1 MSQMHKSDKFG
12 EIDVDTMAGVQTALS
27 FLGHDPGEVDGFDG
41 PNTRRAVRSFQD
53 AQGISA
59 DGIVGPNTRKTLL
72 VALERE
78 AA

>member
-1 MSQMHKSDKFG
+1 MTHVHNSEKFG
-12 EIDVDTMAGVQTALS
+12 QIDVDTMAGVQTALS

-41 PNTRRAVRSFQD
+41 PSTRHALREFQA
-53 AQGISA
+53 AQGIDA

-72 VALERE
+72 VALEH